1 MLTPRRRGWARLNA
15 GWMNFGREGLRAGLP
30 RACSARRDR
39 RFGDSCHLP
48 PRGGSRVPVCRTRRA
63 ARTLAKNPELGHR
76 FSRRLRR
83 FLVRRFPYGL
93 LYRVESDQ
101 IFIVA
106 VAHLRR
112 RPGYWRG
119 RP

>member
-1 MLTPRRRGWARLNA
+1 MTRVIFHPEAEAEFLSAARFYEAHTP
-15 GWMNFGREGLRAGLP
+15 GLGF
-30 RACSARRDR
+30 DYI
-39 RFGDSCHLP
+39 
-48 PRGGSRVPVCRTRRA
+48 VEVRRA